1 VDARVSG
8 WMGRGRK
15 GGEGEGAGGV
25 RSTVRYQ
32 PIEKAY
38 RKPSAPSLPANL
50 PLQTSGHHLLPK
62 PSIPDLAMFHK
73 GEI

>member
-8 WMGRGRK
+8 WMARK

-25 RSTVRYQ
+25 RSTGHYQ
-32 PIEKAY
+32 PIEKAF
-38 RKPSAPSLPANL
+38 RKPSASSLPANI
-50 PLQTSGHHLLPK
+50 PLQTSEHHLLSK

-73 GEI
+73 GKN